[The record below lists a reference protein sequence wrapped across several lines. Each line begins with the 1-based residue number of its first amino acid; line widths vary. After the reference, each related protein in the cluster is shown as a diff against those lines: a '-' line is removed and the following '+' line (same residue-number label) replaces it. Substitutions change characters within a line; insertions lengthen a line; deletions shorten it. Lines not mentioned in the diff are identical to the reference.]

1 MSKKVLDELIMR
13 AVSDVA
19 FRAKLMDPASFSEA
33 ISGFD
38 LTDEE
43 ADRLRRVTAG
53 KKKTMLPF
61 AEGLNE
67 RLAK

>member
-19 FRAKLMDPASFSEA
+19 FRAKLMDAASFQEA
-33 ISGFD
+33 IAGFD

-43 ADRLRRVTAG
+43 AERLRRVTAE
-53 KKKTMLPF
+53 KKKTMLPY
-61 AEGLNE
+61 AEDLNE

>member
-13 AVSDVA
+13 AVSDIA
-19 FRAKLMDPASFSEA
+19 FRAKLMDPARFKEA
-33 ISGFD
+33 IADCD
-38 LTDEE
+38 LTPEE
-43 ADRLRRVTAG
+43 ADRLKRVTAE

>member
-1 MSKKVLDELIMR
+1 MSKKVLDDLIMR

-19 FRAKLMDPASFSEA
+19 FRAKLMDPARFREA
-33 ISGFD
+33 IAGFD
-38 LTDEE
+38 LTTEE
-43 ADRLRRVTAG
+43 VERLRRVTAE

>member
-19 FRAKLMDPASFSEA
+19 FRAKLMDPARFKEA
-33 ISGFD
+33 ISGCD
-38 LTDEE
+38 LTLEE
-43 ADRLRRVTAG
+43 IERLRRVTAE

-61 AEGLNE
+61 AEDLNE

>member
-1 MSKKVLDELIMR
+1 MSKEVLDELIMR

-19 FRAKLMDPASFSEA
+19 FRAKLMDPARFQEA
-33 ISGFD
+33 ISGCD
-38 LTDEE
+38 LTTEE
-43 ADRLRRVTAG
+43 ANRLRRVTAE

>member
-1 MSKKVLDELIMR
+1 MSKKILDELIMR

-19 FRAKLMDPASFSEA
+19 FRAKLMDPARFAETIA
-33 ISGFD
+33 GFD
-38 LTDEE
+38 LEPDEV
-43 ADRLRRVTAG
+43 DRLRRVMAE

>member
-1 MSKKVLDELIMR
+1 MSAKVLDELIVR
-13 AVSDVA
+13 AVSDVE
-19 FRAKLMDPASFSEA
+19 FRAKLMDPTSFREA
-33 ISGFD
+33 VAGFD
-38 LTDEE
+38 LTTEE
-43 ADRLRRVTAG
+43 MERLRRVTAE

>member
-19 FRAKLMDPASFSEA
+19 FRAKLMDPARYAEA

-38 LTDEE
+38 LADDEK
-43 ADRLRRVTAG
+43 DRLRRVTAE
-53 KKKTMLPF
+53 KKKTMLPY

>member
-1 MSKKVLDELIMR
+1 
-13 AVSDVA
+13 
-19 FRAKLMDPASFSEA
+19 MDPARFAETIA
-33 ISGFD
+33 GFD
-38 LTDEE
+38 LEPDEV
-43 ADRLRRVTAG
+43 DRLRRVTAE

>member
-1 MSKKVLDELIMR
+1 MK

-19 FRAKLMDPASFSEA
+19 FRAKLMDPARFQEA
-33 ISGFD
+33 VAGFD

-43 ADRLRRVTAG
+43 MDRLRRVTAE
-53 KKKTMLPF
+53 KKKTMLPY
-61 AEGLNE
+61 AEDLNE